1 MFKKILVAQDGS
13 DGSARVLPL
22 AVAMA
27 EDAGAEIVIAHIDEQ
42 TTGKGGGSLNAL
54 DRDLREQLEARAN
67 ELTANGVATSFE
79 CRSIMVG
86 GPAHVLAEIAD
97 SVGADLIVAG
107 TRGHSPLSGL
117 VLGSVAQRLLHV
129 AHQPVLLVPESADIG
144 KSLDRPA
151 MAAAGA

>member
-22 AVAMA
+22 AMAMA
-27 EDAGAEIVIAHIDEQ
+27 EDADAEIVIAHVDER
-42 TTGKGGGSLNAL
+42 TIGKGGGSLNAL
-54 DRDLREQLEARAN
+54 DGELQEQLKVRAN
-67 ELTANGVATSFE
+67 ELTANGIATSFE
-79 CRSIMVG
+79 SRSTMVA

-129 AHQPVLLVPESADIG
+129 AHQPVLLVPESADVSN
-144 KSLDRPA
+144 SLDRPVLA
-151 MAAAGA
+151 TAGV

>member
-27 EDAGAEIVIAHIDEQ
+27 EDAGGEIVIAHVDEQ

-54 DRDLREQLEARAN
+54 DGDLREQLKTRAS

-79 CRSIMVG
+79 SRSIMVG

-97 SVGADLIVAG
+97 SVDADLIVAG

-129 AHQPVLLVPESADIG
+129 AHQPVLLVPGSADVSASDKVRG
-144 KSLDRPA
+144 
-151 MAAAGA
+151 MAAAGV

>member
-22 AVAMA
+22 AIAMA
-27 EDAGAEIVIAHIDEQ
+27 EDAGAEIVIAHVDER

-54 DRDLREQLEARAN
+54 DGELQEQLKARAS
-67 ELTANGVATSFE
+67 ELTANGTATTFE
-79 CRSIMVG
+79 SGTIMVG

-117 VLGSVAQRLLHV
+117 MLGSVAQRLLHV
-129 AHQPVLLVPESADIG
+129 AHQPVLLVPESADVG
-144 KSLDRPA
+144 TALDRPA